1 MPTAW
6 PEWATWLVA
15 AVSAAG
21 LLFWSLP
28 WTIQAILRTLLAPF
42 YRFRL
47 VGVEHLARTGP
58 CVMASNHV
66 TWLDGFFL
74 AAISPRHGQALV
86 NADFIDRP
94 VIRAIARRMGLIAV
108 PSKGPR
114 AQRAA
119 IAAAQGALDRGELL
133 LIFPEAQ
140 LTRNGLLGAF
150 YRGLEVMLK
159 GRDDVPVVPVYI
171 HHAWGS
177 RWSCAPTRRPARGRR
192 EIIVAFGPP
201 VAPPITAFA
210 VRQAVQAASLPAA
223 RAIAPE
229 PFVPETVELDLPHLR
244 HPELGL
250 LTASTADHDRNGIK
264 QTGRKPGTLGQALP
278 GVALRV
284 AGPDGADLPPDT
296 PGRLLARTPAHPD
309 EADTGLVGQLDRDG
323 FLTLV
328 EG

>member
-1 MPTAW
+1 MPTSW

-15 AVSAAG
+15 ALAAAG
-21 LLFWSLP
+21 VFFWSLP
-28 WTIQAILRTLLAPF
+28 RIIQAILRALLAPF

-47 VGVEHLARTGP
+47 VGTEHLPRAGR
-58 CVMASNHV
+58 CVLASNHV

-74 AAISPRHGQALV
+74 AAVSPRHGQALV
-86 NADFIDRP
+86 NADFIDKP
-94 VIRAIARRMGLIAV
+94 VVRTIARRMGLIAV

-159 GRDDVPVVPVYI
+159 GREDAPVIPVYI

-177 RWSCAPTRRPARGRR
+177 RWSCAPRRRPRRGRR
-192 EIIVAFGPP
+192 EVVVAFGPP
-201 VAPPITAFA
+201 VAAPISAFA
-210 VRQAVQAASLPAA
+210 VRQAVQATSVPAV

-229 PFVPETVELDLPHLR
+229 PFVPETVDLDLPHLR
-244 HPELGL
+244 HPAFGL
-250 LTASTADHDRNGIK
+250 LTASTADYARDGIR
-264 QTGRKPGTLGQALP
+264 QTGGKPGTLGQALP

-284 AGPDGADLPPDT
+284 ADADGNTLPADA
-296 PGRLLARTPAHPD
+296 PGRLLARTADHPD
-309 EADTGLVGQLDRDG
+309 ERDTGLVGALDRDG
-323 FLTLV
+323 FLTLATT
-328 EG
+328 